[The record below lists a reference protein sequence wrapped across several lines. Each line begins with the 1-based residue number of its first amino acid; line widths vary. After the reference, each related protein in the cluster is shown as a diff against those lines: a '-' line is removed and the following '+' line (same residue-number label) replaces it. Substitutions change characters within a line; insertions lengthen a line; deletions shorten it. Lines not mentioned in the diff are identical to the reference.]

1 MADTRNNVSFHDGR
15 SAPRIGLGLWQ
26 VDDDTATSVVA
37 TALDAGYRSIDTAAI
52 YGNEAGVGRAIA
64 QSAIK
69 REDIFIATKLWNDS
83 HGHDSTLAACHES
96 LEKLGLDYVDMY
108 LIHWPVP
115 KVGRF
120 IEAWE
125 SMIQLRD
132 EGCAK
137 SIGVCNFN
145 INHLELLLDET
156 GVLPVVNQIEL
167 HPRFQQ
173 RQLRDFHAQQDI
185 VTESW
190 SPLGQGQLW
199 DEPVLAALAQKHNR
213 SMAQIILRWHVQLGN
228 MVIPKT
234 VSPDRLRQN
243 LQVFDFMLDD
253 DDMTAIA
260 ALDRENGRIGPDPE
274 LFRLPKQPK

>member
-1 MADTRNNVSFHDGR
+1 MADTRNTVSFHDGR
-15 SAPRIGLGLWQ
+15 SAPRVGLGLWQ
-26 VDDDTATSVVA
+26 VDDDTATSVV
-37 TALDAGYRSIDTAAI
+37 TKALDLGYRSIDTAAI

-69 REDIFIATKLWNDS
+69 REDIFVATKLWNDS

-96 LEKLGLDYVDMY
+96 LEQLGLDYIDLY

-115 KVGRF
+115 KIGRF

-132 EGCAK
+132 EGCIK
-137 SIGVCNFN
+137 SLGVCNFN

-173 RQLRDFHAQQDI
+173 AELRDFHAQQEI
-185 VTESW
+185 VTEAW

-199 DEPVLAALAQKHNR
+199 DEPVLAALAKKHNR
-213 SMAQIILRWHVQLGN
+213 SMAQVMLRWHIQLGN

-234 VSPDRLRQN
+234 VDPARLQQN

-253 DDMTAIA
+253 ADMAEIA
-260 ALDRENGRIGPDPE
+260 ALDSDSGRIGPDPE
-274 LFRLPKQPK
+274 LFRLPK